1 MSLSKRNAKSIYNIL
16 PKICLINRQNTLKL
30 LLLIGI
36 ILKNSLRDIPLRPST
51 TANSIIPRVQRRSTM
66 STNIIKLSKIPHA
79 QRQLSLLSP
88 NKSPCTQLEDI
99 WNRLLLLLQYSILR
113 TGGYLLAHL
122 PGSSSQNQNLY
133 WRSTYYLIRYQS
145 KSSCLSINSDKENL
159 VKFISWKKFIRVL

>member
-1 MSLSKRNAKSIYNIL
+1 MSLSKSNAKFIYNIL

-99 WNRLLLLLQYSILR
+99 WNRLLLLLQSSILR

-122 PGSSSQNQNLY
+122 LGSSSQNQNLY
-133 WRSTYYLIRYQS
+133 WKSTYYLIKYQS
-145 KSSCLSINSDKENL
+145 KNSLNT
-159 VKFISWKKFIRVL
+159 

>member
-1 MSLSKRNAKSIYNIL
+1 MSLSKSNAKFIYNIL

-79 QRQLSLLSP
+79 QRQLSPLSP

-99 WNRLLLLLQYSILR
+99 WNRLLLRLQFSILR

-122 PGSSSQNQNLY
+122 LGSSNQNQNLY
-133 WRSTYYLIRYQS
+133 WRSTYYLIKYQS
-145 KSSCLSINSDKENL
+145 KNSCLSIN
-159 VKFISWKKFIRVL
+159 